1 MYTPEFDYH
10 KAGSVAEAIELLGSH
25 PDARLLAGG
34 HSLIPLMRLRLAR
47 PATLIDI
54 GGVAELKGISINGDT
69 IRIGALTTHG
79 EIASSHAM
87 RNANPMMA
95 EAANGIGDPQVRNRG
110 TIAGN
115 IAHADPA
122 SDWGTVLTA
131 LEASIEVQGPNG
143 SRTVAVEDFFQG
155 PFTTALADNEV
166 ITAIQVPAL
175 SSHVHNG
182 GHGHGH
188 EEPAAAAHDHGHD
201 HPHEEPAAAA
211 AHDHGHGHPHEEPAA
226 AAHDHG
232 HDHPH
237 EEPAAAAQDHGHGH
251 PHEEPAAAA
260 QDHGHGHP
268 HEEPAAAAHDHGHGH
283 PHEEPA
289 AAAHDHGH
297 GHPHEEPAAEAQD
310 HGHGHPHEEP
320 AAEAQDHG
328 HEHGPSLADIHG
340 EVGEYA
346 KMAHPASFYP
356 VVGGAVIVTI
366 ENSRCT
372 AARIA
377 VGGLVPKPMRAR
389 SVEAALTGKELTEAN
404 ISEAVSHLADDL
416 GDDIIGDIFASAEYR
431 RVMAPVEVKHALYH
445 AIGLAH
451 H

>member
-211 AHDHGHGHPHEEPAA
+211 HDHGHGHPHEEPAAAAHDHGHDHPHEEPAAAAHDHGHGHPHEEPAA

-237 EEPAAAAQDHGHGH
+237 EEPAAAAHDHGH
-251 PHEEPAAAA
+251 
-260 QDHGHGHP
+260 DHP

-297 GHPHEEPAAEAQD
+297 D
-310 HGHGHPHEEP
+310 HPHEEP

-356 VVGGAVIVTI
+356 VVGGAVIVTV

>member
-211 AHDHGHGHPHEEPAA
+211 HDHGHDHPHEEPAAAAHDHGHDHPHEEPAAAAHDHGHGHPHEEPAA

-237 EEPAAAAQDHGHGH
+237 EEPAAAAHDHGHDH
-251 PHEEPAAAA
+251 PHEEPAA
-260 QDHGHGHP
+260 
-268 HEEPAAAAHDHGHGH
+268 EAHDHGHGH

-297 GHPHEEPAAEAQD
+297 D
-310 HGHGHPHEEP
+310 HPHEEP

-356 VVGGAVIVTI
+356 VVGGAVIVTV